1 MQIRFNINET
11 IETEMYYGLYAIYI
25 LGGHHIE
32 TNPDFYIEIKN
43 IKNGE
48 DIELNEKLLKARDY
62 NLGRK
67 AIQFYT
73 FQINDYG
80 KFRISAHN
88 FQDMIV
94 KESILAFFPLPFSI
108 PHMINSFLK
117 GESRKPKDINRI
129 EILIQ

>member
-1 MQIRFNINET
+1 
-11 IETEMYYGLYAIYI
+11 MYYGLYAIYI

-43 IKNGE
+43 IKTGK
-48 DIELNEKLLKARDY
+48 DIELNEKSLKIRDFK
-62 NLGRK
+62 LGRK
-67 AIQFYT
+67 AIKFYT

-80 KFRISAHN
+80 KFSISAHN

-94 KESILAFFPLPFSI
+94 KESILEFFPFPFSI
-108 PHMINSFLK
+108 PHLINSFLK
-117 GESRKPKDINRI
+117 GESRKPKDINSI